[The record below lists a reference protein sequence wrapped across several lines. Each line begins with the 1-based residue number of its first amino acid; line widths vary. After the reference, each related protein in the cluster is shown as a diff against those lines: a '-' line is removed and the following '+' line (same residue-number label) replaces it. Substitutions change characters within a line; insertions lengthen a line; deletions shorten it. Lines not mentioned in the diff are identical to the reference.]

1 MEAIEIKGL
10 VKTLGN
16 FQLTIGDLKINKGY
30 ITGFIGPNGAGKTT
44 TIKTIMGMIKKYE
57 GEVTVLGADPRK
69 ELRIKEEIGYVGDV
83 SGYLQEGK
91 IKNIKEVIAKFYSN
105 WDEDL
110 YRKYVKLFKLDESK
124 LYKEL
129 SKGQKKQ
136 FDLAMALSHHPKLII
151 MDEPTA
157 NLDPLVRDEIL
168 EILQEFMEKEE
179 ATIFYSSHITSDLEK
194 AADYIVMI
202 YEGKILLTGEKEEI
216 RENHYLVKG
225 KRELLTNET
234 KAALIGISESN
245 FGFEGLTNNKAKI
258 FDLLGEE
265 AIYERANLEDILKY
279 YTRWRH

>member
-16 FQLTIGDLKINKGY
+16 FQLTISDLKINKGY

-69 ELRIKEEIGYVGDV
+69 ELGIKEDIGYVGDV

-91 IKNIKEVIAKFYSN
+91 IKNIKEVISKFYSN

-110 YRKYVKLFKLDESK
+110 YRKYVNLFKLDERK

-136 FDLAMALSHHPKLII
+136 FDLAMALAHHPKLII

-216 RENHYLVKG
+216 IENHYLVKG
-225 KRELLTNET
+225 KKELLTDEI
-234 KAALIGISESN
+234 KRELIGVSKNN
-245 FGFEGLTNNKAKI
+245 FGFEGLTNNKPKI

-265 AIYERANLEDILKY
+265 VIYERANLEEILKY
-279 YTRWRH
+279 YTRGNR